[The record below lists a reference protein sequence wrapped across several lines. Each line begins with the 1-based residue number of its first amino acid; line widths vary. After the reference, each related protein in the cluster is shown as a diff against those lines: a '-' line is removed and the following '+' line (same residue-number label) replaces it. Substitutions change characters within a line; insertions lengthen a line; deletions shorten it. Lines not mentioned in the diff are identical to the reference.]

1 MFARLLLFSHDQA
14 IPVAVF
20 FCKCLHRLMGPNYCR
35 NIHTNRVTTPMHS
48 VCNSYIYLD
57 TSECKVRNL
66 SLYWYHW
73 SSYFTH
79 VQAKSVNTYSEFY
92 LLCAWGIL
100 VLSGSTEFCKC
111 CYHKSNLTFDFCF
124 RISLL
129 CDDNSEIPEWIHSF
143 KFLNFDVNFLL
154 CMRIFYCPGAGLF
167 LLFDQQS
174 TGSSF
179 FC

>member
-1 MFARLLLFSHDQA
+1 
-14 IPVAVF
+14 
-20 FCKCLHRLMGPNYCR
+20 MGPNYCR
-35 NIHTNRVTTPMHS
+35 NIHANRVTTPMHS

-66 SLYWYHW
+66 SLYGYHW

-92 LLCAWGIL
+92 LLCVWDIL

-129 CDDNSEIPEWIHSF
+129 CDDNSEIPEWIHPLIQVSQLWC
-143 KFLNFDVNFLL
+143 KFLLVYENFLL
-154 CMRIFYCPGAGLF
+154 SWCWPFPFVWSAVHR
-167 LLFDQQS
+167 
-174 TGSSF
+174 
-179 FC
+179 